1 MSPCP
6 SIAFEK
12 RIKHKNREKRMLQK
26 TLGTRDKIIGR
37 MKKEELI
44 KQLQKRDPLLANAV
58 NHMAEYIQNRY
69 PAAYPS
75 KEQTEAVNDYLRSV
89 HADGDGTMSEMNC
102 EHRRIASQNITIAAI
117 RILGSRQLDRL
128 QDVLDHIAYDKEY
141 YMPERGYGMHR

>member
-1 MSPCP
+1 
-6 SIAFEK
+6 
-12 RIKHKNREKRMLQK
+12 MLQK

-117 RILGSRQLDRL
+117 RILDSRQLDRL